1 MASTPLYAAPHIAAR
16 LPNAVGRLINRLIQ
30 ITDLGNAI
38 WQSNGQ
44 TWFPITD
51 ASFPNGLPTASAQ
64 YAGVRAFVP
73 GASGAADTYV
83 ICLKAAGGTYSW
95 KTIVTG

>member
-1 MASTPLYAAPHIAAR
+1 MASTPLYASPHIAAK
-16 LPNAVGRLINRLIQ
+16 LPTAIGRAISRLIQ

-38 WQSNGQ
+38 WQSNGK

-51 ASFPNGLPTASAQ
+51 ASFPNGLPTASSQ

-83 ICLKAAGGTYSW
+83 VCLKDAAGAYSW
-95 KTIVTG
+95 KTISTG